1 MAFWASFWIMKCSK
15 VDNGWLHTSVNILK
29 ITESPTWSADLGW
42 FRIPEKASHF
52 FLLFTFCKEEREEK
66 VGSLPAL
73 VLVFNSAFIQ
83 TLYW

>member
-42 FRIPEKASHF
+42 FRIPEKASLF
-52 FLLFTFCKEEREEK
+52 FFVVYFLQRREGRESRK
-66 VGSLPAL
+66 PPSLS
-73 VLVFNSAFIQ
+73 FSI
-83 TLYW
+83 